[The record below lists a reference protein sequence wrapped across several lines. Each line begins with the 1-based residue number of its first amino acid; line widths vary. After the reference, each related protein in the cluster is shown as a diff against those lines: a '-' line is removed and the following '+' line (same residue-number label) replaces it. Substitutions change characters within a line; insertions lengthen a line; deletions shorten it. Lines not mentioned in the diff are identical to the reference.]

1 MSEYIAVKFYA
12 VESSKSK
19 TSTMK
24 NNNNNSAMKE
34 ESPNE
39 CRIDVIA
46 CNKGNSSVLLSQK
59 LDPDRVNFIEG

>member
-1 MSEYIAVKFYA
+1 MKFYA

-24 NNNNNSAMKE
+24 NNNSAMKE

>member
-24 NNNNNSAMKE
+24 NNNSAMKE

-46 CNKGNSSVLLSQK
+46 CNKGNSSVLLS
-59 LDPDRVNFIEG
+59 